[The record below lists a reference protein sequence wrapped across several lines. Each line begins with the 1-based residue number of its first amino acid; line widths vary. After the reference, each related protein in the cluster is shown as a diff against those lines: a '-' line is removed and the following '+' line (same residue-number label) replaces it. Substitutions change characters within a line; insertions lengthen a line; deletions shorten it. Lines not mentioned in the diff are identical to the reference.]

1 MPVPALA
8 SLLIVVLAAGAQAAQ
23 TAPDDPGTLRV
34 AVFTEKRQPL
44 SGTDV
49 VAKAR
54 DGRTWQATTNTHGIA
69 VLSLDAG
76 FYRVMASHPRH
87 VQVVEPAV
95 HVVRNKTVPVEFVL
109 RTGASEEIVVVA
121 SAIRK
126 DAYGSVGASFLD
138 REALRTAAG
147 SGADVLRALDGLPGL
162 VSKGDFANFTVRG
175 RGPRDNLILVD
186 GFPYDKVVHFDSSLG
201 EREDIEG
208 GGRFSI
214 FAPNLI
220 AGAEFSPGGWSAAYG
235 GRNGSML
242 KLNVARG
249 NPSPSASVRLDLAG
263 AELVYDGPSGLRED
277 TSVIA
282 SLRQFDFGRLFNV
295 IGENDIG
302 SPVMTDFI
310 FKTHTRIDADNEF
323 EFLVLHTPEQMSRDV
338 EHVLESDNLEDRE
351 LLEQE
356 QDSTLIGATWMRRIG
371 NGGRW
376 ENRIFYRNTDKT
388 SREGE
393 AFSNAAPMVLPQDQ
407 VPIRRD
413 ILTLTE
419 ETKEFGWRSDL
430 TLPNRLGTFTAGWRA
445 ADVNVAFRTTLTG
458 PWTRFDF
465 ASGDFRPTPAQRFIV
480 LTPDETNSAFA
491 RHERQYTAYAEQLFE
506 RGDWHLRTGLRFEHD
521 SFSAQSTVSPRF
533 SAGYAFSPV
542 LRLAATAGRFYQS
555 PRYLDR
561 AADAANF
568 RLENERV
575 DHVSI
580 GLERQFGSHWNLLVE
595 AYHQRLR
602 ELVTD
607 SDPVTGVAGNN
618 GEGTSYGVDF
628 VANRQFAGGWSA
640 NAVYSYNEATLDD
653 NDGRGEYP
661 ADHNHKHLLSV
672 GARWEINERW
682 QLGLRWKY
690 ATGRP
695 RDDYILHEDVLA
707 AVGGPLRYS
716 REYTGNNTKRWDAF
730 HTLNMRV
737 DYRRPIGP
745 VDAIAFLDILNVYG
759 ATATDEEEFST
770 TTGMLVADDGEIFP
784 LIGLRFEKTW

>member
-76 FYRVMASHPRH
+76 FYRVMALHPRH

-138 REALRTAAG
+138 REALRTATG

-186 GFPYDKVVHFDSSLG
+186 GFPYDKVVHFDSTLG

-249 NPSPSASVRLDLAG
+249 NPSPSASLRLDLAG

-310 FKTHTRIDADNEF
+310 FKTHTRINADNEF

-338 EHVLESDNLEDRE
+338 EHVLQSDNLKDRE
-351 LLEQE
+351 LMEQE

-521 SFSAQSTVSPRF
+521 GFSAQSTVSPRF